1 MSLLSICFTA
11 PFLLRSHRKP
21 VLPFEG
27 SSDMIIDSIVL
38 GKIDFIRKR
47 PMILKK
53 LVPLVSTFKADLV
66 LISLNEIKL

>member
-1 MSLLSICFTA
+1 
-11 PFLLRSHRKP
+11 
-21 VLPFEG
+21 
-27 SSDMIIDSIVL
+27 MIIDSIVL

-53 LVPLVSTFKADLV
+53 LVPLVSTFNVDLV